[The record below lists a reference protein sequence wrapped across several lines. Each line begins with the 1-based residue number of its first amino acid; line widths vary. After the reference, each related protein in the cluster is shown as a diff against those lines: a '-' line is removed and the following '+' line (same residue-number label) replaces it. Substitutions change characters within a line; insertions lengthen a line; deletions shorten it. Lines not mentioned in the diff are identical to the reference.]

1 MKELLAVAAVAEA
14 SMGVALLAVPSLV
27 GQLLLGAAM
36 TGIAMPVARVT
47 GIALI
52 GLGVACW
59 PATPLVGM
67 LTYSSLATIY
77 FLYLGVRGEWVGPLL
92 WPAFVLHVVLTL
104 LLAVAWCKSNKD

>member
-1 MKELLAVAAVAEA
+1 MKKLLAVAAVAEA

-52 GLGVACW
+52 GLGVARW
-59 PATPLVGM
+59 PGTPLVGM
-67 LTYSSLATIY
+67 WTYSSLTTLY

-92 WPAFVLHVVLTL
+92 WPALILHALLTF
-104 LLAVAWCKSNKD
+104 LLAGAWRNANKS

>member
-1 MKELLAVAAVAEA
+1 LKKLLTISAVVEAA
-14 SMGVALLAVPSLV
+14 MGVALLTVPAVV

-59 PATPLVGM
+59 PGTPLLGM
-67 LTYSSLATIY
+67 LAYSTLATLY
-77 FLYLGVRGEWVGPLL
+77 FLYLGIRGKWVGPLL
-92 WPAFVLHVVLTL
+92 WPALVLHAILTL
-104 LLAVAWCKSNKD
+104 LLAVAWCKSNRD